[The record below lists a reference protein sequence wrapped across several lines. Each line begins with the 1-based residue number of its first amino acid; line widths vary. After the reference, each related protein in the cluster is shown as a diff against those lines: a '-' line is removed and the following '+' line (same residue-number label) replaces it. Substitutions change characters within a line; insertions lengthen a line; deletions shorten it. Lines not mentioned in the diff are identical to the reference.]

1 MPDGGKTFERPA
13 GNTLSGRIG
22 RYELRI
28 CLLQHLQLGK
38 KFIILPVADFG
49 LIEDVIEIIVLPNLT
64 TQLLDSLFYIFGH
77 NS

>member
-22 RYELRI
+22 RYKLRI
-28 CLLQHLQLGK
+28 CLLQCLQPGK
-38 KFIILPVADFG
+38 EFIILPVADFG
-49 LIEDVIEIIVLPNLT
+49 LIKHVIKVIVPSNLFT
-64 TQLLDSLFYIFGH
+64 KLLNSLFYIFGH

>member
-28 CLLQHLQLGK
+28 CLLGRLQLGK
-38 KFIILPVADFG
+38 EFIILPVGDFG
-49 LIEDVIEIIVLPNLT
+49 LIEDLREVIVLSYFFT
-64 TQLLDSLFYIFGH
+64 KLLDSLFYILGH
-77 NS
+77 SS